1 MKSISDEMFESFKK
15 NLESVNGAC
24 VRTSKAE
31 LANVVTQL
39 FKEHEI
45 ESISLFESPMLKEAG
60 VASTLQQNGITV
72 HTDHI
77 RLHAETDKGGLSE
90 AQHGIA
96 ELGTIE

>member
-24 VRTSKAE
+24 MRASKAE

-45 ESISLFESPMLKEAG
+45 ESISLFESPMLKKAG
-60 VASTLQQNGITV
+60 VA
-72 HTDHI
+72 H
-77 RLHAETDKGGLSE
+77 R
-90 AQHGIA
+90 
-96 ELGTIE
+96 